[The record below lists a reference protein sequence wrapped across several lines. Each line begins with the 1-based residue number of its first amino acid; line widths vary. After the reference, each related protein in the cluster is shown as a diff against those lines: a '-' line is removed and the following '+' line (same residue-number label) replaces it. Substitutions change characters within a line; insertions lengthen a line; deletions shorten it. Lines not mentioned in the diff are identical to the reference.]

1 MNLWFCLATKGGVQ
15 RKRDQSASAFRAE
28 ASCRSPVSL
37 AKNKPWVETRGFLPS
52 YLSASFSRLFHHPA
66 LLPLPAAEPRS
77 KAAQSGGLTFAAR
90 GRKNPETQAHLLN
103 SSDEQGP
110 SDPSGAL
117 FLIYPMMLKV
127 GDKL

>member
-1 MNLWFCLATKGGVQ
+1 MQ

-52 YLSASFSRLFHHPA
+52 YLSTSFSRLFHHPA
-66 LLPLPAAEPRS
+66 LLPFPAAEPRS
-77 KAAQSGGLTFAAR
+77 KAAQSGGLTSAAR
-90 GRKNPETQAHLLN
+90 GRTIPPETQACLLN
-103 SSDEQGP
+103 SSDDQVP
-110 SDPSGAL
+110 SDLSGAL
-117 FLIYPMMLKV
+117 FLIHPMMMLKV